1 MSGPDENVE
10 ISEVQTGTLRKLN
23 RSMIVRATKA
33 IRATGVEEGAFE
45 FYPESVEELGMLVAM
60 KSDEA
65 IDARSDPL
73 VRTVHR
79 EGEGGKTLGISFPR
93 EGLQALEIDPD
104 TIDWDDPPEFSIW
117 AGDGV
122 LGFELAAKQHRSVA
136 IGRDRDQDEQNADDE

>member
-1 MSGPDENVE
+1 MSDPDENVE
-10 ISEVQTGTLRKLN
+10 VREVQTGTLRKLN

-45 FYPESVEELGMLVAM
+45 FYPDSAEELGILVAM
-60 KSDEA
+60 ESDDE

-93 EGLQALEIDPD
+93 EGLQALGIGPD
-104 TIDWDDPPEFSIW
+104 TIDWDDPPEFTIW

-122 LGFELAAKQHRSVA
+122 LGFELADKPKRSFA
-136 IGRDRDQDEQNADDE
+136 IGRDD